1 MSSRKKTGMFD
12 ELNKIKIKVHDS
24 DEKILQYIPNVI
36 SMHPLDELFKATQ
49 WLFDEAVKDHNET
62 HKEWDEH
69 PNEHQRNI
77 DAIDDLGTR
86 LGSRT
91 QGYVNQLCLME
102 DILVYEY
109 DRMSE
114 LLNKASGGKIT
125 FKPSDYEPLQKRF
138 ASIRTFRNKVVAHT
152 AYTYPKIDKKTGLSV
167 DNPETIVRSI
177 LNLFPSP
184 TGITLGANFY
194 SGFSP
199 YRSELPVITIFNWEE
214 EMKSL
219 FYDWKTLFA
228 RKMLETL
235 NQRPLKN
242 GRYSI
247 ETASPHLIKAFSEK
261 FGM

>member
-1 MSSRKKTGMFD
+1 MSSKKTKGMFE
-12 ELNKIKIKVHDS
+12 ELNEVGIKVHDS
-24 DEKILQYIPNVI
+24 NEKVSHYIPNVI
-36 SMHPLDELFKATQ
+36 SVHPLDELFKATE
-49 WLFDEAVKDHNET
+49 WLFTEAVRDHNET
-62 HKEWDEH
+62 HKEWGEH

-125 FKPSDYEPLQKRF
+125 FKPSDYEHLQKRF

-184 TGITLGANFY
+184 TGITLGANYY
-194 SGFSP
+194 SGFSS
-199 YRSELPVITIFNWEE
+199 YRSELPVITIFNWKE
-214 EMKSL
+214 EMKPL
-219 FYDWKTLFA
+219 FQDWKILFMQ
-228 RKMLETL
+228 KMLEVL
-235 NQRPLKN
+235 KQRPITS
-242 GRYSI
+242 GQFSI
-247 ETASPHLIKAFSEK
+247 EAARPHLVKKFSVK
-261 FGM
+261 FGV